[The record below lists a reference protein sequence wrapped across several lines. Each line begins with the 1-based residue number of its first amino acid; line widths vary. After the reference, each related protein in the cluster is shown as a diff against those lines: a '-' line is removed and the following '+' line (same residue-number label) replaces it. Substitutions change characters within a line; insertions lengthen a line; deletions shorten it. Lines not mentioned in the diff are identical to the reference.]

1 MTHFTCPCFSIGLDF
16 YEIMALSQAD
26 LSQVLA
32 RSSREEIIDWLQ
44 WNDPNGVYSDEQS
57 RKEFGEVLSKAAGA
71 EIILRLIRD
80 M

>member
-1 MTHFTCPCFSIGLDF
+1 MTHYTCPRFSIGLDF

-71 EIILRLIRD
+71 EIILRVIKD
-80 M
+80 V